1 MSSDLMNTNF
11 MNTTVVILAAGLG
24 TRMRSKRAKVL
35 HRAGGLTLVEH
46 VAAAAA
52 AVAPRE
58 RIIAVTGHQAEE
70 VEAILQPYGI
80 GFVRQLGQKGT
91 GHALAACRE
100 RLKNLDGLLMVLYG
114 DTPLLSPRTLERLR
128 DLQSTSGTAATLI
141 TTTLEDPSGYGR
153 VILNDK
159 GDVTAIV
166 EEKAATP
173 QQKSIRL
180 INSGIYCFQAPLL
193 WRHVVELR
201 PNAASGELYLTDMAE
216 ILTRHGHRVGAL
228 HIEDPDELLGINT
241 RVELADA
248 DRVLRERKCREL
260 MLAGV
265 TVERPETVTIDMH
278 VQVGVDTIVEP
289 FTRLLGSTEIGEEC
303 RIGAG
308 AILESS
314 MVADRVVV
322 APYTLVANSR
332 IESGAQVGP
341 FARLRMDAQVG
352 ADARVGNF
360 VELKKTKLGKGAKS
374 QHLAYLGDSEIG
386 AGSNIGAGTITCNYD
401 GEHKHQTRIGEHA
414 FIGSNSTLVAPVE
427 IGANSYVGAG
437 SVITDNVPP
446 EALALGRARQVVK
459 PGWVKKGRKKEAA
472 PVISKDGAKDGK

>member
-1 MSSDLMNTNF
+1 MSSTF
-11 MNTTVVILAAGLG
+11 ANTTVVILAAGLG

-46 VAAAAA
+46 VVAAAA
-52 AVAPRE
+52 AVAPPE
-58 RIIAVTGHQAEE
+58 RTIVVTGHQAEE
-70 VEAILQPYGI
+70 VEAVLEPYGV
-80 GFVRQLGQKGT
+80 GFVRQFGQKGT

-100 RLKNLDGLLMVLYG
+100 RLQSSDGLLMVLYG
-114 DTPLLSPRTLERLR
+114 DTPLLSPVTLLKLR
-128 DLQSTSGTAATLI
+128 DLESSSGAAATLI
-141 TTTLEDPSGYGR
+141 TTTLENPSGYGR
-153 VILNDK
+153 VILNDR

-166 EEKAATP
+166 EEKAATD
-173 QQKSIRL
+173 QQKSIQL

-193 WRHVVELR
+193 WQHIVELR

-265 TVERPETVTIDMH
+265 TIERPETVTIDMH
-278 VQVGVDTIVEP
+278 VRVGVDTVVEP
-289 FTRLLGSTEIGEEC
+289 FARLLGSTEIGEEC

-314 MVADRVVV
+314 ALADRVVV

-332 IESGAQVGP
+332 IETGAQVGP

-352 ADARVGNF
+352 PDARVGNF

-374 QHLAYLGDSEIG
+374 QHLTYLGDAEIG

-401 GEHKHQTRIGEHA
+401 GEHKHQTRIGERA
-414 FIGSNSTLVAPVE
+414 FIGSNSTLVAPIE
-427 IGANSYVGAG
+427 IGPDSYVGAG
-437 SVITDNVPP
+437 SVITESVP
-446 EALALGRARQVVK
+446 AQTLALGRARQVVK
-459 PGWVKKGRKKEAA
+459 PGWKKKSRK
-472 PVISKDGAKDGK
+472 

>member
-1 MSSDLMNTNF
+1 MSSAF
-11 MNTTVVILAAGLG
+11 ANTTVVILAAGLG

-35 HRAGGLTLVEH
+35 HRAGGLALVEH
-46 VAAAAA
+46 VVTAAA

-58 RIIAVTGHQAEE
+58 RTIVVTGHQAEE
-70 VEAILQPYGI
+70 VEAILAAYGV
-80 GFVRQLGQKGT
+80 GFVRQFGQRGT
-91 GHALAACRE
+91 GHALAACRD
-100 RLKNLDGLLMVLYG
+100 RLQSLGGLLMVLYG
-114 DTPLLSPRTLERLR
+114 DTPLLSPATLHRLR
-128 DLQSTSGTAATLI
+128 DAQSASQTAATLV
-141 TTTLEDPSGYGR
+141 TTTLEDPKGYGR
-153 VILNDK
+153 VILNK
-159 GDVTAIV
+159 QGHVTAIV
-166 EEKAATP
+166 EEKAATAE
-173 QQKSIRL
+173 QKSIQL
-180 INSGIYCFQAPLL
+180 INSGIYCFQADLL
-193 WRHVVELR
+193 WRHIVELR

-228 HIEDPDELLGINT
+228 HIPDPDELLGINT

-265 TVERPETVTIDMH
+265 TIERPETVTIDTN
-278 VQVGVDTIVEP
+278 VQVGTDTVVEP
-289 FTRLLGSTEIGEEC
+289 FARLLGSTEIGEEC

-314 MVADRVVV
+314 ALADRVTV
-322 APYTLVANSR
+322 APYTLIANSR
-332 IESGAQVGP
+332 VETGAQVGP

-352 ADARVGNF
+352 ADARIGNF

-401 GEHKHQTRIGEHA
+401 GEKKHETRIGERA

-427 IGANSYVGAG
+427 IGADSYVGAG
-437 SVITDNVPP
+437 SVITEAVPA
-446 EALALGRARQVVK
+446 EALALGRSRQVVK
-459 PGWVKKGRKKEAA
+459 PEWVKSRKKQ
-472 PVISKDGAKDGK
+472 GANERK

>member
-1 MSSDLMNTNF
+1 

-35 HRAGGLTLVEH
+35 HRAGGLALVEH

-52 AVAPRE
+52 AVASPD
-58 RIIAVTGHQAEE
+58 RIIVVTGHQAEE
-70 VEAILQPYGI
+70 VEATLRSGGGPRGQSQGI
-80 GFVRQLGQKGT
+80 GFVRQEGQKGT

-100 RLKNLDGLLMVLYG
+100 RLQNQDGLLMVLYG
-114 DTPLLSPRTLERLR
+114 DTPLLSPVTLQKLR
-128 DLQSTSGTAATLI
+128 DLQNTSGTAATLI

-153 VILNDK
+153 VILNGQ

-173 QQKSIRL
+173 QQRSIRL

-193 WRHVVELR
+193 WKHIVELQ

-228 HIEDPDELLGINT
+228 HIDDPDELLGINT

-260 MLAGV
+260 MLEGV
-265 TVERPETVTIDMH
+265 TIERPETVTIDMH
-278 VQVGVDTIVEP
+278 VRVGVDTVVEP
-289 FTRLLGSTEIGEEC
+289 FARLLGATEIGEEC

-308 AILESS
+308 AILESA
-314 MVADRVVV
+314 VLADRVVI

-332 IESGAQVGP
+332 IETGAQVGP

-360 VELKKTKLGKGAKS
+360 VELKKTNLGAGAKS
-374 QHLAYLGDSEIG
+374 QHLAYLGDSEVG

-401 GEHKHQTRIGEHA
+401 GEQKHRTHIGERA
-414 FIGSNSTLVAPVE
+414 FIGSNATLVAPVE
-427 IGANSYVGAG
+427 IGADSYVGAG

-446 EALALGRARQVVK
+446 DSLALGRARQVVK
-459 PGWVKKGRKKEAA
+459 PGWKKKSRK
-472 PVISKDGAKDGK
+472 GT